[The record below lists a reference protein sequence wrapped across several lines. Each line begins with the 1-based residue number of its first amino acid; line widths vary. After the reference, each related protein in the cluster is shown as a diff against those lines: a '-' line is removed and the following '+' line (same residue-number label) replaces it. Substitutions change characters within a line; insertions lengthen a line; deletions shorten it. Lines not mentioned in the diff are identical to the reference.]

1 MTAGVA
7 AIDIE
12 NLRVGNHRI
21 RCPDCGKREN
31 DKTLGITVEHDRTIW
46 HCFRCGMAG
55 ARLAERTVMRVGT
68 LPNQR
73 IQPTRYLSLTAH
85 WRDVWRSLKPISGT
99 AADYLRARAC
109 EIPPADGD
117 LRCTESLEHPSGYI
131 GPAFVGLVTDA
142 LTGEPLTLHRTWVK
156 PDGNKADVDP
166 PRLLLGRH
174 RKQGGVIRLWP
185 QSSVSDALTVS
196 EGIESGLTAA
206 TMYAPVWSAID
217 AGNLGA
223 LPVIHGVKSLL
234 IAADHDPAGLR
245 AMSQC
250 ADRWHQAG
258 RKVQILKSPIP
269 GEDLNDYVLRS
280 RAA

>member
-1 MTAGVA
+1 MTPGA
-7 AIDIE
+7 APTDIE
-12 NLRVGNHRI
+12 NLGIGNHRL
-21 RCPDCGKREN
+21 RCPHCGKRET
-31 DKTLGITVEHDRTIW
+31 DKTLSVTVEHDRTIW

-55 ARLAERTVMRVGT
+55 AQLAERTVMRVGT
-68 LPNQR
+68 PPK
-73 IQPTRYLSLTAH
+73 IPSHPVRYLSLTAQ

-99 AADYLRARAC
+99 AAEYLRARSC

-117 LRCTESLEHPSGYI
+117 LRCTESLRHPSGYV
-131 GPAFVGLVTDA
+131 GPALVGLVTDA
-142 LTGEPLTLHRTWVK
+142 LTGEPLTLHRTWIK
-156 PDGNKADVDP
+156 ADGKKADVDP

-185 QSSVSDALTVS
+185 QPSVSDALTVS

-223 LPVIHGVKSLL
+223 MPVVDGVQSLL
-234 IAADHDPAGLR
+234 IAADNDPAGLR
-245 AMSQC
+245 ASSQC

-258 RKVQILKSPIP
+258 RKVRILKSPIP